1 MHCWGGVGRTGLVVA
16 CWLQEHGR
24 TREAS
29 LDELTTLW
37 KTTEKSA
44 WRESPETPEQ
54 VDWVKTWPQR
64 RRSVQ
69 QLMLC
74 DRYRGALLGLA
85 VGDALGTTLEFR
97 APGTGVYL
105 SLNQEVTSIR
115 QLVHNHCVIS
125 PHAFARTMESRHRV
139 P

>member
-1 MHCWGGVGRTGLVVA
+1 MHCRGGVGRTGVVVA
-16 CWLQEHGR
+16 RWLQEHGR
-24 TREAS
+24 TPDSA
-29 LDELTTLW
+29 LGELSAKWRTV
-37 KTTEKSA
+37 KKSF
-44 WRESPETPEQ
+44 EQPKSPETPEQ
-54 VDWVKTWPQR
+54 VDWIKTWPQ